1 MKSIVGIH
9 SFDTGE
15 IILNGIN
22 LKKESKKF
30 KKMIGYAPDNPDIYE
45 NIRGFEYLNFIG
57 SIYNVNQLDFE
68 KEVNYLSEKLDMKKT

>member
-1 MKSIVGIH
+1 
-9 SFDTGE
+9 
-15 IILNGIN
+15 
-22 LKKESKKF
+22 
-30 KKMIGYAPDNPDIYE
+30 MIGYAPDNPDIYE